1 MQPATHSIY
10 RASKKSFHE
19 ERSLWDLLSNDVLDH
34 IAARGGIQTLSRMRL
49 LHMRCKKLTSVKDR
63 LSACRRLMDAPFKL
77 RAAEI
82 MGYKTSSA
90 YRVYRHIGDGEMK
103 FLAEALV
110 GGALANLKWL
120 NLYDNKIGDVGMSA
134 FAQAVKP
141 VSKGG
146 SGALPNLTE
155 LNVGSNHIGDAGV
168 TAFAQAITPVGK
180 GGSGALPYLGTL
192 ALQLNRI
199 GDVGMAAFAQ
209 AVKPVSEGGS
219 GALPKLTLLGLNNN
233 NKLGDAGM
241 TAFAEAIKPVGE
253 GGSGALVSL
262 EDLYV
267 DNGPLGTEHPALR
280 AACEA
285 RCIFLR

>member
-49 LHMRCKKLTSVKDR
+49 LHMRCKELTGVKDR
-63 LSACRRLMDAPFKL
+63 LSACRRLMEAPFKL

-82 MGYKTSSA
+82 MGYTTSPT
-90 YRVYRHIGDGEMK
+90 YRRHYHIGDGEMK
-103 FLAEALV
+103 SLAEALV
-110 GGALANLKWL
+110 
-120 NLYDNKIGDVGMSA
+120 
-134 FAQAVKP
+134 
-141 VSKGG
+141 
-146 SGALPNLTE
+146 SGALPKLRF
-155 LNVGSNHIGDAGV
+155 LW
-168 TAFAQAITPVGK
+168 
-180 GGSGALPYLGTL
+180 LGN
-192 ALQLNRI
+192 NRI
-199 GDVGMAAFAQ
+199 GDDGMTAFAQ

-219 GALPKLTLLGLNNN
+219 GALPAVTTLDLRKNNFGDAGMTALASAVGSGALPQLLELWLQD
-233 NKLGDAGM
+233 NKIGDAGM
-241 TAFAEAIKPVGE
+241 TAFAQAVKPVSEGGSGALAQCQQLYLGGNRIGDVGMTAFAQAIRPVSE

-267 DNGPLGTEHPALR
+267 DDGPFGTEHPALR

-285 RCIFLR
+285 RCIFLP